1 MRPKGGSSSLGY
13 LFKENF
19 VGGFYLK
26 KLGVYVALFF
36 LIFSGVVFWFS
47 LQLPYKSQFGPG
59 PGLLPVWT
67 SGILLLF
74 SIIYLIVAFKQKSI
88 LIQDVLPKGEGAVT
102 VLVTIFSLILFM
114 VLVQFTGFVIS
125 SIITLF
131 LLFSRGYKWYW
142 GLGLA
147 MTVTLAV
154 FFLFGNLL
162 GIPLPVNNYGW

>member
-1 MRPKGGSSSLGY
+1 M
-13 LFKENF
+13 
-19 VGGFYLK
+19 K

-67 SGILLLF
+67 SGLLLLF
-74 SIIYLIVAFKQKSI
+74 SIIYLIVAFKKDII
-88 LIQDVLPKGEGAVT
+88 LIADVFPKGEGAAN
-102 VLVTIFSLILFM
+102 VLITIFSLILFM
-114 VLVQFTGFVIS
+114 VLVPFAGFVIS
-125 SIITLF
+125 SIVTLF

-147 MTVTLAV
+147 TTVTLVV

-162 GIPLPVNNYGW
+162 GIPLPVNDYGW